1 MLVRIPDQDAQDGRQ
16 ADEQE
21 EQGDIQNLR
30 IHFLVA
36 EDAAAELDLEHG
48 GRIQRLDDL
57 HPHRPEEDDH
67 AVRLEAARG
76 GARTAAHERTDD
88 QDEARKHRPMRIVAD
103 GQSGSGRVAHHVE
116 STVQKG
122 PRPGIVDPFHLEGDR
137 RQDRTNDEAE
147 GIELQ
152 DGVIQRAERPACQS
166 HENQAEMNGSQVHE
180 HDRERGDEL
189 RPEMADG
196 QVPRG
201 EPARRAHAERM
212 VDRIERRH
220 PRQHIAHECQGAD
233 TQIHP
238 GENEHRLVGP
248 GTVVVARQGGQFHV
262 REAETYR
269 RRVRDDEEEEHHDS
283 QTADEMCGRAPE
295 QQTPRQRL
303 HILEDGRSRGGEP
316 GNAFKPSVDEC
327 ERPAPERVWQHAE
340 HEGQEPGQENDH
352 VPVPEG
358 DMLGLPHE
366 DEREDAHGEG
376 QGKADQE
383 RCQAAV
389 APVRQCNEDGKEHEQ
404 RAHQER
410 RSHIPRYDLQVH
422 SFVLDWVSRRSL
434 IRRRSWRFSSE
445 SSVMPSLSSA
455 SWSSPS
461 KAFSYFRPIVR
472 YSSSPLSILFS
483 GST

>member
-21 EQGDIQNLR
+21 EQGDIQDLR

-48 GRIQRLDDL
+48 RRIQRLDDL
-57 HPHRPEEDDH
+57 HPNGPEQDDH
-67 AVRLEAARG
+67 AVRLEAAGG
-76 GARTAAHERTDD
+76 GAGAAAHERTDD

-103 GQSGSGRVAHHVE
+103 GQSGSGRVAYHME
-116 STVQKG
+116 SPVQEG

-137 RQDRTNDEAE
+137 RQDRANDEAE

-152 DGVIQRAERPACQS
+152 DGVIQRAERPARQS
-166 HENQAEMNGSQVHE
+166 HENQAEMDGSQVHE

-201 EPARRAHAERM
+201 ETARRAHAERM

-220 PRQHIAHECQGAD
+220 PRQHITDEGQRAD

-248 GTVVVARQGGQFHV
+248 GTIIVPRQGGKLHV
-262 REAETYR
+262 GEPQAHR
-269 RRVRDDEEEEHHDS
+269 RGVRDDQQQEHHDA
-283 QTADEMCGRAPE
+283 QTADEMRGRAPE

-303 HILEDGRSRGGEP
+303 HILQDGGAGGRETGNALEP
-316 GNAFKPSVDEC
+316 GIDKRKWA
-327 ERPAPERVWQHAE
+327 APKRVRQHAE
-340 HEGQEPGQENDH
+340 HEGKEPRQENDH
-352 VPVPEG
+352 IPVPKG
-358 DMLGLPHE
+358 DPVRLPHE
-366 DEREDAHGEG
+366 DEREHAHGERERET
-376 QGKADQE
+376 DQE
-383 RCQAAV
+383 RREGAV
-389 APVRQCNEDGKEHEQ
+389 TPVRQGDENRQQHEQ

-422 SFVLDWVSRRSL
+422 SEVLDWVSRKSL
-434 IRRRSWRFSSE
+434 IRRRSWRFSSV

-461 KAFSYFRPIVR
+461 KAFSYLRPIVR